1 MNEIKLKITTPER
14 VIVNDGFNEI
24 LLPGVSGDFQL
35 LHNHENIVSKLRV
48 GIISVDVKG
57 NLTPS
62 FIVSESFATF
72 NQDKN
77 ICEVTTEYAV
87 TTSEIKNLSKDNIV
101 KKIESSFFKAEK
113 EVYQFISSCNDL
125 RKSNQ

>member
-1 MNEIKLKITTPER
+1 MNEIKLKIATPER
-14 VIVNDGFNEI
+14 IIVNDDFHEI
-24 LLPGVSGDFQL
+24 LLPGASGDFQL
-35 LHNHENIVSKLRV
+35 LYNHENIISKLRV

-57 NLTPS
+57 SLIPS

-77 ICEVTTEYAV
+77 TCEITTEYAV
-87 TTSEIKNLSKDNIV
+87 TTSEIKNLSKDDIM

-113 EVYQFISSCNDL
+113 EVYQFISSLDANYI
-125 RKSNQ
+125 S